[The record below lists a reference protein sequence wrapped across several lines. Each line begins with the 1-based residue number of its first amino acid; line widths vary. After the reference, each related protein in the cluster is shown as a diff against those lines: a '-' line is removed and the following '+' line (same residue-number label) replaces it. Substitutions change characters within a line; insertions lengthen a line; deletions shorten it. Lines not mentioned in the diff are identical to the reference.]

1 MFIKIRKKL
10 WLPIKFVLTRLR
22 IRRSYKLKSRKEIQE
37 KIEEEN
43 KKLLTAK
50 RVRDGKLTY
59 IQEGKVEIL
68 NWLTK

>member
-1 MFIKIRKKL
+1 MFIKLRKKT
-10 WLPIKFVLTRLR
+10 WLPIKYMITKLK
-22 IRRSYKLKSRKEIQE
+22 IRTGYKLKSKKEIQE
-37 KIEEEN
+37 RIEEEN
-43 KKLLTAK
+43 KKLLLAK